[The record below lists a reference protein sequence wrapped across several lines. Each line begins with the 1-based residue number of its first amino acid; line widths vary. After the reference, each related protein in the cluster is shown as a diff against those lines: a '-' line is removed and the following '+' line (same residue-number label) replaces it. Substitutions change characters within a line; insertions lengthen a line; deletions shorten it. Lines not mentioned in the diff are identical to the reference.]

1 MNGPHMICT
10 APPLVT
16 LKDTVQSNETDVVDD
31 KVRQL
36 LYASGI
42 PTAGRKDQSS
52 KRSAAPDA
60 TLNRL

>member
-1 MNGPHMICT
+1 MDGPQMNCT

-16 LKDTVQSNETDVVDD
+16 LKDTVQSNWTDVVDD
-31 KVRQL
+31 KVRLL
-36 LYASGI
+36 LYATGI
-42 PTAGRKDQSS
+42 PTAGRKDRRS

>member
-1 MNGPHMICT
+1 MDGPYVNYT

-16 LKDTVQSNETDVVDD
+16 LKDTVQSNWTDVVDN
-31 KVRQL
+31 KVRVL
-36 LYASGI
+36 LYVTGI
-42 PTAGRKDQSS
+42 STAGRKDRRS

>member
-1 MNGPHMICT
+1 MDGLHMICT

-16 LKDTVQSNETDVVDD
+16 LKDTVQSNWADVVDN
-31 KVRQL
+31 KVRVL
-36 LYASGI
+36 LYVSGI
-42 PTAGRKDQSS
+42 PTAGRNDRTS